1 MKGKA
6 YLKLGAYLQM
16 GANSRI
22 YDSCRLSM
30 ASAML
35 KDPSHTVTDDGVHC
49 SDSNCVL
56 PMCINSKLGK
66 LISNGTDNAGR
77 AENVTGSTDMNLQT
91 VIENG
96 LGSATTEGHME
107 LWWRDLESLGVLELP
122 PTATDAHTDLPFL
135 HGQNNPPKQMES
147 ALKPCLSQGMQLVRD
162 QPHSWM
168 GEEPRSLA
176 IQDLPCHEDSMNT
189 SRQIFAVKQP
199 MATSSSGSS
208 HFDAALL
215 SQDSHV
221 MAMNPLMTNI
231 PSQFGI
237 NEARRGLLG
246 CSGYNDKH
254 KSGKSGK
261 LFEILSLIFQ
271 AFDGPHTAHLEEY
284 YASALQKALNEIQA
298 AKSLCE

>member
-1 MKGKA
+1 MT
-6 YLKLGAYLQM
+6 
-16 GANSRI
+16 SV
-22 YDSCRLSM
+22 
-30 ASAML
+30 ML

-66 LISNGTDNAGR
+66 LIKNGTDNAGR
-77 AENVTGSTDMNLQT
+77 ADNVTGSTDMNLQT

-96 LGSATTEGHME
+96 MGSATTEGHME
-107 LWWRDLESLGVLELP
+107 LWWRDLESLGVLEQP
-122 PTATDAHTDLPFL
+122 PMATDAHTDLPFL
-135 HGQNNPPKQMES
+135 HGQNNPPNQMES

-168 GEEPRSLA
+168 ADLN
-176 IQDLPCHEDSMNT
+176 LPCLEDSIIN
-189 SRQIFAVKQP
+189 SRQILSVKQP

-208 HFDAALL
+208 HFNAALQ
-215 SQDSHV
+215 SQDLQV

-231 PSQFGI
+231 SSQLGI
-237 NEARRGLLG
+237 NETGTGLSG
-246 CSGYNDKH
+246 CSGYTEMN

-271 AFDGPHTAHLEEY
+271 AFEGPHTANLEEL
-284 YASALQKALNEIQA
+284 YASALEKALNEIRA